1 MSSIIYCSACKSSGK
16 DNRCHITGY
25 DSKCGHSLGMAYT
38 CFKSGSV
45 ILECIHCGQ
54 AGNHKC
60 NKCYITGYDIKCG
73 HDNGW
78 AYLPSQGNATCYSC
92 SKALSGKWS
101 METNQSNNSYFG
113 TTNGRYLGVDGY
125 FLYGGNSN
133 WVYSYCK
140 PCWIKEIEKTLP
152 SLGIL
157 NKDHQPNATCASC
170 NKTLNGKW
178 SMESNPSNSSYFSW
192 TTGRYLGIS
201 DGYFLYGGN
210 SDWVYSYCKP
220 CWIKEIEKILPS
232 LGLAQSNQVNLISEY
247 KNKNSDLENIIKS
260 KENDINKL
268 KEEIK
273 EKNIKLKEKENE
285 INELKVH
292 INKEEE
298 IKNLNLNSAPINLNN
313 NNNNYENIISQCLN
327 ELEVGKIKELL
338 KSSEIKE
345 ISELDK
351 SLTSN
356 IISLKALTDFKSICE
371 TIIIKDIKEI
381 LEKLDK
387 NIGDLKISIN
397 NINSIYDEVKEKLS
411 NKEIPGNVSNES
423 VNPLKKFLEEKKKKM
438 ENLEK
443 IKEDIY
449 KIYLKITSEKKI

>member
-1 MSSIIYCSACKSSGK
+1 M
-16 DNRCHITGY
+16 
-25 DSKCGHSLGMAYT
+25 
-38 CFKSGSV
+38 
-45 ILECIHCGQ
+45 
-54 AGNHKC
+54 
-60 NKCYITGYDIKCG
+60 
-73 HDNGW
+73 
-78 AYLPSQGNATCYSC
+78 
-92 SKALSGKWS
+92 
-101 METNQSNNSYFG
+101 
-113 TTNGRYLGVDGY
+113 
-125 FLYGGNSN
+125 
-133 WVYSYCK
+133 
-140 PCWIKEIEKTLP
+140 
-152 SLGIL
+152 
-157 NKDHQPNATCASC
+157 
-170 NKTLNGKW
+170 
-178 SMESNPSNSSYFSW
+178 
-192 TTGRYLGIS
+192 
-201 DGYFLYGGN
+201 
-210 SDWVYSYCKP
+210 
-220 CWIKEIEKILPS
+220 PS

-313 NNNNYENIISQCLN
+313 NNNYENIISQCLN

-371 TIIIKDIKEI
+371 TIIIKNIKEI

-411 NKEIPGNVSNES
+411 NKEIPGNVSDES
-423 VNPLKKFLEEKKKKM
+423 VNPLKKFCQA
-438 ENLEK
+438 
-443 IKEDIY
+443 
-449 KIYLKITSEKKI
+449 